1 MAYDLFSS
9 PNTTLRAHLMQPKD
23 AVDLRKQDG
32 IVYKIPCECH
42 KVYIGKWEGTCMNRL
57 RSTIGIP

>member
-1 MAYDLFSS
+1 
-9 PNTTLRAHLMQPKD
+9 MQPKD

-32 IVYKIPCECH
+32 VVYKIPCECH

-57 RSTIGIP
+57 TSTIGIP